1 MAHLE
6 AADSDGSDEV
16 KKPQSRA
23 SILNKAEKDADPD
36 EDTEMKN
43 DEGDQEGEDEEDEEE
58 YEIEAI
64 IDAKRG
70 KFKPV
75 RSRLIYLSRLAS

>member
-23 SILNKAEKDADPD
+23 SILEKVEKDAEPG

-43 DEGDQEGEDEEDEEE
+43 DEEDQEDDEDEEE

-70 KFKPV
+70 KYKPV
-75 RSRLIYLSRLAS
+75 RSRLIYLSHLAS